1 MPTYKQTRWS
11 LNDLFA
17 SPEEARNALATLD
30 DMVAAFEQYRPKLS
44 PEISEEEFMAILADL
59 EKLERFASRI
69 YGYAHLWFSEDTQ
82 NPEAQNLLG
91 QIRQKMAELENRL
104 LFFDLW
110 WKQLGDENAKRLM
123 QNAGDYRYYL
133 EKKRLFRPHTLS
145 EPEEKIVNLKDST
158 GIMALITLY
167 SAITNRYT
175 FTIEVDGEKKELTRG
190 ELSVYIRHHD
200 PNLRAAAYQ
209 ELYRVYGNDS
219 AILGQIYQNVA
230 RDWYNENITLRKYP
244 SPISVRNLHNH
255 LPDEVI
261 ETLLDVSR
269 ANAEVFRRFFRL
281 KARWLG
287 MERLR
292 RYDIYA
298 PVAKSDKTYDFGEAV
313 EMVMRAYR
321 RFHPRMAELAE
332 RVLAEGHL
340 DSEVRKGKSGG
351 AFCSTITPDLTPWV
365 LTSYQGRVDDIS
377 TLAHE
382 LGHAVHSLLA
392 SEHSIFTQ
400 HAPLPLAET
409 ASTFGEMLLVDML
422 LEEEEDE
429 NVRRDILFRQMDDN
443 YATIMRQAY
452 FALFEIEA
460 HDAIRQGASVND
472 LANTYMENL
481 RDQFGDSVELSEE
494 FRWEWISIPHIYH
507 APFYVYAYAFGQLL
521 VLALYKQYKEE
532 GERFIPRYFNLLAS
546 GGSKPPMEML
556 AEAGVDVSKPEFW
569 QGGFN
574 ILQNLVEQLEA
585 MQP

>member
-1 MPTYKQTRWS
+1 MPKYTQTRWS
-11 LNDLFA
+11 LEDLFS
-17 SPEEARNALATLD
+17 SPEEVLAALAKLD
-30 DMVAAFEQYRPKLS
+30 EKVANFEQYRSKLK
-44 PEISEEEFMAILADL
+44 PDISEDEFMAILHDL
-59 EKLERFASRI
+59 EDLERFASRI
-69 YGYAHLWFSEDTQ
+69 YGYAQLWFSEDTQ

-91 QIRQKMAELENRL
+91 QMHQKMTELENRL
-104 LFFDLW
+104 LFFKLW
-110 WKQLGDENAKRLM
+110 WKQLDDENAARLM
-123 QNAGDYRYYL
+123 KNAGDYRYYL
-133 EKKRLFRPHTLS
+133 EKLRLFRPYTLS
-145 EPEEKIVNLKDST
+145 EGEEKVINLKDST
-158 GIMALITLY
+158 GFVALITLY
-167 SAITNRYT
+167 SSITNRYT
-175 FTIEVDGEKKELTRG
+175 FTLEVDGEKKELTRG
-190 ELSVYIRHHD
+190 ELSVYVHHHD
-200 PNLRAAAYQ
+200 PDLRAAAYQ

-219 AILGQIYQNVA
+219 SILGQIYQNIA

-244 SPISVRNLHNH
+244 SPISVRNLYNH
-255 LPDEVI
+255 LPDEVVQ
-261 ETLLDVSR
+261 TLLDVSR

-281 KARWLG
+281 KARLLG

-298 PVAKSDKTYDFGEAV
+298 PVAKSDKTYDFGETV
-313 EMVMRAYR
+313 ELVMRAYR

-351 AFCSTITPDLTPWV
+351 AFCATITPDLTPWV
-365 LTSYQGRVDDIS
+365 LTSHQGHVEDVS
-377 TLAHE
+377 VLAHE

-400 HAPLPLAET
+400 QAPLPLAET

-429 NVRRDILFRQMDDN
+429 NLRREILFRQIDDN
-443 YATIMRQAY
+443 YATIMRQTY

-472 LANTYMENL
+472 LANAYMENL
-481 RDQFGDSVELSEE
+481 RDQFADSVELSDE

-532 GERFIPRYFNLLAS
+532 GETFIPRYFNLLAS

-574 ILQNLVEQLEA
+574 IIQGWVERLESLV
-585 MQP
+585 

>member
-1 MPTYKQTRWS
+1 MPAYEQTRWS

-17 SPEEARNALATLD
+17 SPEEARKALATLD
-30 DMVAAFEQYRPKLS
+30 DMVAAFEGYRPKLS
-44 PEISEEEFMAILADL
+44 PEISEEEFMAILGDL

-110 WKQLGDENAKRLM
+110 WKQLDDENAARLM
-123 QNAGDYRYYL
+123 KNAGDYRYYL

-145 EPEEKIVNLKDST
+145 EPEEKIINLKDST

-175 FTIEVDGEKKELTRG
+175 FTLEVDGEKKELTRG
-190 ELSVYIRHHD
+190 ELSVYVRHHD

-219 AILGQIYQNVA
+219 SILGQIYQNVA

-298 PVAKSDKTYDFGEAV
+298 PVAKSDKTYDFAEAV

-332 RVLAEGHL
+332 RVLAERHL
-340 DSEVRKGKSGG
+340 DSKVRKGKSGG

-365 LTSYQGRVDDIS
+365 LTSYQGRVDDVS

-422 LEEEEDE
+422 LEEEEDD
-429 NVRRDILFRQMDDN
+429 NVRRDILFRQIDDN

-460 HDAIRQGASVND
+460 HDAIHQGASVND
-472 LANTYMENL
+472 LANLYMENL
-481 RDQFGDSVELSEE
+481 RDQFGDSVELSDE

-532 GERFIPRYFNLLAS
+532 GKDFIPRYFNLLAS

-574 ILQNLVEQLEA
+574 ILQGLVEQLEA
-585 MQP
+585 MQK